1 MNILPAYKGEK
12 EIIARDQDTTDIMKE
27 VYAAHRHF
35 IQDYDLITNYFAYK
49 DPVQLAKDIFDYC
62 KNNFTYKIESEKLQ
76 TTRSPAGI
84 LYTKKID
91 CKHYSGFIA
100 GVMDAIRRKYKLNFD
115 LYYRF
120 GSYDIFDTMPGHVFV
135 VMVYN
140 GQEYWI
146 DPVLDSFNKRSPAP
160 ISYIDKKIRNMALY
174 RLSGLTQ
181 PQNISERTKNRI
193 SAIADT
199 ALGSLYDQYSKKL
212 ANELDK
218 ATASI
223 PFVSL
228 ATGLVSSFFGAGG
241 ISDWLT
247 PGGIINE
254 LKGAIFGRAFRGG
267 QYWLGEKFRYYIL
280 GEDIHTKDPDTVTD
294 AAVSTAITTFS
305 VGFGVPIEDYQDILN
320 LQKGADAYIKRYV
333 DLGADPAL
341 ISREAVN
348 RAVSL
353 KQSYFP
359 TEYEGNWAAKGLV
372 PKKWD
377 PNDFNKI
384 MFVVPIPNFVANY
397 PDMWKGTYT
406 GLIPDG
412 EVKQGIVIAG
422 KAALAVPQDFK
433 NTVLPGTGFK
443 LSTGNMLLIGA
454 AVVGGYLL
462 LRKKK

>member
-1 MNILPAYKGEK
+1 MILPDTYKGEK
-12 EIIARDQDTTDIMKE
+12 REIVKDQDVNDIMRE
-27 VYAAHRHF
+27 VYAAHKF
-35 IQDYDLITNYFAYK
+35 FANDYDSVATYFSNTN
-49 DPVQLAKDIFDYC
+49 PVQLAKNVFDYC
-62 KNNFTYKIESEKLQ
+62 KDNFTYKIESEAMQ

-91 CKHYSGFIA
+91 CKHYAGFIA
-100 GVMDAIRRKYKLNFD
+100 GVLDAMRRKYKLNFD

-146 DPVLDSFNKRSPAP
+146 DPVLDSFNKRSPRP

-174 RLSGLTQ
+174 RLSGMTQ
-181 PQNISERTKNRI
+181 PQNISERVKMRL
-193 SAIADT
+193 SGAVE
-199 ALGSLYDQYSKKL
+199 GSKYDQVAQALSNTL
-212 ANELDK
+212 NQ

-254 LKGAIFGRAFRGG
+254 IKGAIFGRAFRGG

-280 GEDIHTKDPDTVTD
+280 GEDIHTRDADVVTD
-294 AAVSTAITTFS
+294 PAVATAITTFS
-305 VGFGVPIEDYQDILN
+305 VGFGVPIEDYVDILN
-320 LQKGADAYIKRYV
+320 LQKGADAYINRYKT
-333 DLGADPAL
+333 LGADPSL

-348 RAVSL
+348 RAVTL
-353 KQSYFP
+353 KQTYFP
-359 TEYEGNWAAKGLV
+359 TEVEGNSSAKGGP

-377 PNDFNKI
+377 ANDFNKI
-384 MFVVPIPNFVANY
+384 MYAVPIPNFTANY
-397 PDMWKGTYT
+397 PDMWKGTFT
-406 GLIPDG
+406 GIIPDG

-422 KAALAVPQDFK
+422 KAALAVPK
-433 NTVLPGTGFK
+433 NLIPAGAGFK
-443 LSTGNMLLIGA
+443 MSTGNLLLIGA
-454 AVVGGYLL
+454 AVVGGYFL
-462 LRKKK
+462 LRKKR

>member
-1 MNILPAYKGEK
+1 LNLLPTYKGEK
-12 EIIARDQDTTDIMKE
+12 KQIAKDQDTNDIMRE
-27 VYAAHRHF
+27 VYAAHKYF
-35 IQDYDLITNYFAYK
+35 AKDYDLITNYFVYT
-49 DPVQLAKDIFDYC
+49 DPVQLAKDVFNYC
-62 KNNFTYKIESEKLQ
+62 KQNFTYKIESEKLQ

-100 GVMDAIRRKYKLNFD
+100 GVLDAMRRKYKLNFE
-115 LYYRF
+115 LFYRF

-146 DPVLDSFNKRSPAP
+146 DPVLDSFNKRSPSP

-174 RLSGLTQ
+174 RLSGLTP
-181 PQNISERTKNRI
+181 PQNISERVKMRLSGTVDPNANKYNQ
-193 SAIADT
+193 AAQ
-199 ALGSLYDQYSKKL
+199 ALSNTLNQ
-212 ANELDK
+212 

-223 PFVSL
+223 PFVGL
-228 ATGLVSSFFGAGG
+228 ATGLLSSFFGAGG

-280 GEDIHTKDPDTVTD
+280 GEDIHTRDADVVTD
-294 AAVSTAITTFS
+294 PAVSTAITTFS

-320 LQKGADAYIKRYV
+320 LEKGADAYINRYV
-333 DLGADPAL
+333 TLGADPAL

-348 RAVSL
+348 RAVDL
-353 KQSYFP
+353 KRRFFP
-359 TEYEGNWAAKGLV
+359 TEYEGNFSAKGAP

-377 PNDFNKI
+377 PNNFNQL
-384 MFVVPIPNFVANY
+384 MYVVPIPNFTANY
-397 PDMWKGTYT
+397 PDMWRGTYT

-412 EVKQGIVIAG
+412 EVKNGIVIAG
-422 KAALAVPQDFK
+422 KAALAVPQDLK
-433 NTVLPGTGFK
+433 NSVFPGTGFK